1 MGRSWGGRRGD
12 WTRVDGTN
20 DKPGV
25 TAGVTAGE
33 RLRGVGVAEAE
44 FLIRPDGPWEERARA
59 VSGLMREI
67 SRKVDPQE
75 VVAIYAKSVR
85 PMFPADGW
93 MSLSRRGLE
102 RPRVRVTRSSI
113 FTEEINPWKQPERL
127 PVLAGGFLS
136 DLIWEEEPRIIE
148 DFCLDPKD
156 PGAAFL
162 SGARSLAAIPHFD
175 GGAAMNMFVQY
186 STSPNAFDP
195 ERFPNVVW
203 LSNLFG
209 RATNNLVLSGRLREA
224 YEALDAELKVVA
236 DIQRSLLP
244 RRVPEVPGLE
254 LAAWYEASRR
264 AGGDYYDF
272 FELSEGRWGVL
283 MADVSGHGT
292 PAAVLMAILHALA
305 HQIPGE
311 PSPPGKMLEFINRE
325 LISRYTAEPVMFV
338 TAFYGVYDSATRTLT
353 YANAGHPAPLWRDGR
368 TGKAAALDSG
378 SAGVPMGVLPDTT
391 YEVQRHTFGAG
402 DTIALYTDGITE
414 AFGPTGDLYHERR
427 LAACIEGCEG
437 GAQACLDAIL
447 RDVAG
452 FAAGTPAMDDR
463 TLVVAKVR

>member
-1 MGRSWGGRRGD
+1 MGMAKERLSWEQELEII
-12 WTRVDGTN
+12 
-20 DKPGV
+20 DKTMKAISGV
-25 TAGVTAGE
+25 TDPEELVSVYWQ
-33 RLRGVGVAEAE
+33 GVGDLIPESD
-44 FLIRPDGPWEERARA
+44 FLA
-59 VSGLMREI
+59 V
-67 SRKVDPQE
+67 
-75 VVAIYAKSVR
+75 
-85 PMFPADGW
+85 
-93 MSLSRRGLE
+93 SRRGETAPDYLI
-102 RPRVRVTRSSI
+102 TRSSR
-113 FTEEINPWKQPERL
+113 FTEHPNPWTERQKL
-127 PVLAGGFLS
+127 PRMRGGL
-136 DLIWEEEPRIIE
+136 LGEIVYGNKPVIIE
-148 DFCLDPKD
+148 DLPSKVSHEDPAWFHLQGYSALVGLPQYEHNEGLNVTMMMLS
-156 PGAAFL
+156 PGQTIERAM
-162 SGARSLAAIPHFD
+162 IPMLHWQ
-175 GGAAMNMFVQY
+175 GGLF
-186 STSPNAFDP
+186 
-195 ERFPNVVW
+195 ER
-203 LSNLFG
+203 G
-209 RATNNLVLSGRLREA
+209 TQNLVLRNQLA
-224 YEALDAELKVVA
+224 TANAALDREIKAVGE
-236 DIQRSLLP
+236 IQRSLLP
-244 RRVPEVPGLE
+244 AAVPRMEGVDI
-254 LAAWYEASRR
+254 AAWYLASSR

-272 FELSEGRWGVL
+272 FPMADGRLGL
-283 MADVSGHGT
+283 LIADVSGHGT

-414 AFGPTGDLYHERR
+414 AFGPTGELYHERR